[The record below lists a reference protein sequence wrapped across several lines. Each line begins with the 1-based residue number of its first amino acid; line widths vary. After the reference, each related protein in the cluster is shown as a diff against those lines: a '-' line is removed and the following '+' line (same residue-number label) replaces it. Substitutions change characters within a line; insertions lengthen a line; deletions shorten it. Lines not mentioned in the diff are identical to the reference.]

1 MRAPLSRGA
10 WLATGLALLLLPGGA
25 AALTLAELDGGASLA
40 TADGALSFENWSVT
54 ASDAFAG
61 IDLSLFEVEIITDGV
76 ALKVLETDG
85 PLAAFGGLVG
95 NLAIEFDVVADAL
108 TLIEGVGLAM
118 TATAQGSGAFARIEE
133 TVTGSEALL
142 LEVFREGGGAQSP
155 TDFALFATPQQN
167 LAIAKKITLDTRA
180 PGALIAQISEFEQSF
195 QVSAVPEPSAAASFA
210 LGALLVLAALRRRV
224 C

>member
-10 WLATGLALLLLPGGA
+10 SLATGLALLLLPGGA
-25 AALTLAELDGGASLA
+25 AALTLADLDAGASLA

-61 IDLSLFEVEIITDGV
+61 IDLSLFEVEVITDGV

-95 NLAIEFDVVADAL
+95 NLAIEFDVVVDAL
-108 TLIEGVGLAM
+108 TRIEGVGLAM
-118 TATAQGSGAFARIEE
+118 TATAQGSGALARIEE
-133 TVTGSEALL
+133 TVTGSEVLS
-142 LEVFREGGGAQSP
+142 LEVFREGDGAQSS

-167 LAIAKKITLDTRA
+167 LAIAKRIALDTRA

-195 QVSAVPEPSAAASFA
+195 QLAAVPEPSAAASFA
-210 LGALLVLAALRRRV
+210 LGASLVLAALRRRA